1 MTGSEPLTCDEPLA
15 MDAEPH
21 LTADDLRDAV
31 ARGEIR
37 VHYLPVVELAQG
49 TVIGVEALAR
59 WHRGDE
65 VLDAGAFLDVAL
77 KTGAIV
83 PLGRTVIEQA
93 CSAVASWNTRHP
105 DRRPLQVAV
114 NLSLHQLLEPDSV
127 DHMARALQRSGLDP
141 TLLFVEMGEDSLS
154 ELGEA
159 LTPTLQALRDLG
171 VGMVVDDFGT
181 GATSLVALQQ
191 HPMQALKID
200 RSFVARMDQDD
211 QAAAIVR
218 GIAHLGQDLGLGL
231 VAEGVERPAQEQMLW
246 SLGCQVAQ
254 GWLYARAAEDLDAVV
269 EEAGTAAATSLA
281 RRPADHHELWAG
293 MSTPGSAARFVEAV
307 FEASPI
313 GMVLIDD
320 TGRHLA
326 VNPAAAELLGR
337 LPAELDGTACWE
349 VVHPTDLS
357 EDLAGMEALLRGE
370 CTSYVVEE
378 RVVDAGGNARWVEVT
393 VSGLTG
399 YNLARGQSPR
409 LLRQLRSIAD
419 ERQAG
424 EDAAALRSII
434 AASPDALVIADS
446 TGRCSHWNRA
456 AEALFGWTEAQMVGQ
471 PLSRLVGAGDQLAL
485 AHVLADATTGRPVRW
500 EDATWVSSTGEPRPV
515 DVTVGP
521 IHDAEAGVVGLVAL
535 ARDATDQRAAHEAL
549 REAHRALETH
559 AGELGAANDRLEAF
573 ASTLTHDLLQPVAAL
588 DGFLTLLD
596 QHATELQDDHRDW
609 LQRAIRGK
617 ARLRDAITA
626 LHRAAT
632 EPELSLAPL
641 AVGPVV
647 DEVLEDVGRGIDEL
661 HVASDRLPIVLADR
675 GLLTQVLA
683 NLLQNSLRYRQPGR
697 PLRVAVDAQADG
709 AAWVI
714 SVTDN
719 GLGIADDERT
729 RVFERGVR
737 GRSAEATTGTGT
749 GLATVRDLM
758 RRMDGEVWADPH
770 EGGARI
776 CLRLGAAGR

>member
-1 MTGSEPLTCDEPLA
+1 MSAGERPSYVDEAEDAWTTGIA
-15 MDAEPH
+15 
-21 LTADDLRDAV
+21 ADLGYAV
-31 ARGEIR
+31 ARGEIH
-37 VHYLPVVELAQG
+37 VHYLPVVELASG
-49 TVIGVEALAR
+49 TVVGVEALAR
-59 WHRGDE
+59 WHRGNE

-83 PLGRTVIEQA
+83 PLGRHVIEQA
-93 CSAVASWNTRHP
+93 CAAVAGWNARHP
-105 DRRPLQVAV
+105 HRPPLKVAV

-127 DHMARALQRSGLDP
+127 EHMARSLQQAGLDP
-141 TLLFVEMGEDSLS
+141 TLLVVEMGEDSLS
-154 ELGEA
+154 ELGEG
-159 LTPTLQALRDLG
+159 LTPTLTALRDLG
-171 VGMVVDDFGT
+171 VRLVVDDFGT

-191 HPMQALKID
+191 HPMHALKID
-200 RSFVARMDQDD
+200 RSFVSRMDEDES
-211 QAAAIVR
+211 AAAIVR

-246 SLGCQVAQ
+246 SLRCEIAQ
-254 GWLYARAAEDLDAVV
+254 GWLYARAAEDLDEVV
-269 EEAGTAAATSLA
+269 ETAAAAAESSLA
-281 RRPADHHELWAG
+281 RRPADHHELWTG

-337 LPAELDGTACWE
+337 FPAELQGKACWE
-349 VVHPTDLS
+349 VVHPTDLR

-378 RVVDAGGNARWVEVT
+378 RVIDAGGNPRWVEVT

-434 AASPDALVIADS
+434 AASPDALVIADQS
-446 TGRCSHWNRA
+446 GRCSHWNPA
-456 AEALFGWTEAQMVGQ
+456 AEALFGWTEAEMVGQ
-471 PLSRLVGAGDQLAL
+471 PLTRLVVAPDQLAL
-485 AHVLADATTGRPVRW
+485 AHVLADATTGRAVRW
-500 EDATWVSSTGEPRPV
+500 EDATWISSTGEPRPV

-521 IHDAEAGVVGLVAL
+521 IHDADAGVVGLVAL
-535 ARDATDQRAAHEAL
+535 ARDATDQRAAHQAL
-549 REAHRALETH
+549 REAHRALEAH
-559 AGELGAANDRLEAF
+559 AGELGVANDRLASF

-588 DGFLTLLD
+588 DGFLMLLD
-596 QHATELQDDHRDW
+596 QHAIELEDDHRDW
-609 LQRAIRGK
+609 LQRAIRGQ

-626 LHRAAT
+626 LNRAAT
-632 EPELSLAPL
+632 EQELSLAPL
-641 AVGPVV
+641 ALGPVV
-647 DEVLEDVGRGIDEL
+647 DQVLDDLPGGVVELDVLTD
-661 HVASDRLPIVLADR
+661 HLPIVLADR

-683 NLLQNSLRYRQPGR
+683 NLFQNSQRYRDPSR
-697 PLRVAVDAQADG
+697 PLRVAIDAQPD
-709 AAWVI
+709 AASWVI

-719 GLGIADDERT
+719 GLGIADDERSS
-729 RVFERGVR
+729 VFERGVR
-737 GRSAEATTGTGT
+737 GRSAQATAGTGT

-758 RRMDGEVWADPH
+758 RRMDGEVWAEPH

-776 CLRLGAAGR
+776 CLRLRAAGR